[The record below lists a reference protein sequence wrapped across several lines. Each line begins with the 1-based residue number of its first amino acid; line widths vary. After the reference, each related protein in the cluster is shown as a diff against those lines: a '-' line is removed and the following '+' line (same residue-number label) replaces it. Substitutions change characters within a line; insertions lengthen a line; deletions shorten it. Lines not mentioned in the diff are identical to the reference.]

1 LENIFCA
8 ALALHIANKPVNRET
23 IQSVLNA
30 AGTPAD
36 EAALDAVAAFVESL
50 ETARQQ
56 NEKTVDPR
64 IIKFLT
70 SELAHHKVQ
79 AEKLEAIIEELTE
92 HFYSTS
98 VSDEQRLS
106 EQKIPPAIEEILEI
120 LEKTQQKADIEH
132 PQPTDNACPEVS
144 TGTNEDTGR
153 YLYGVSARGTVL
165 NLGHIGIDGNEVYTI
180 PFSEICAIVHNCSA
194 EPYQSSDD
202 EVVKSWVR
210 THQKVL
216 DEAKQQFGNVIP
228 FSFDTILH
236 PKDEVTPADKIVT
249 DWLKENYEQ
258 LRLLLGE
265 IEGRDEYGVQVY
277 YEPGV
282 IGKQVSEQ
290 SDEIRKIKEEISGKS
305 PGMAY
310 LSQQRLE
317 KVVKAEMES
326 FADRWFNDFY
336 HRIKQHTDDILVE
349 KVKKTDKDRVMLLN
363 LSCLMTREKANDLGT
378 ELEEINN
385 MEGFSVHFSGPWPPY
400 SFVAKPAKLAAK
412 EG

>member
-8 ALALHIANKPVNRET
+8 ALALHIANKPVNREN

-36 EAALDAVAAFVESL
+36 EAVLDAVAAFVESL

-70 SELAHHKVQ
+70 SELAHHKVR
-79 AEKLEAIIEELTE
+79 AEKLETIIEELTR
-92 HFYSTS
+92 HLHSTS

-106 EQKIPPAIEEILEI
+106 GQEIPPAAAEILEI
-120 LEKTQQKADIEH
+120 LEKAQQTTAIESAESTH
-132 PQPTDNACPEVS
+132 DACPEVT
-144 TGTNEDTGR
+144 TGTDGNTGR
-153 YLYGVSARGTVL
+153 YLYGVSARGAVL

-180 PFSEICAIVHNCSA
+180 PYSELCAIVHNCPA
-194 EPYQSSDD
+194 GPYQSSDD
-202 EVVKSWVR
+202 EVVKTWVR
-210 THQKVL
+210 THQKVI
-216 DEAKQQFGNVIP
+216 DEAKQRFGNVIP

-236 PKDEVTPADKIVT
+236 PKDGFTPADKIVI
-249 DWLKENYEQ
+249 DWLRENYEQ
-258 LRLLLGE
+258 LRTLLTE

-290 SDEIRKIKEEISGKS
+290 SDEIRKIKEEMSGKS

-326 FADRWFNDFY
+326 FADRWFNNFY
-336 HRIKQHTDDILVE
+336 HRIKRHTDDILVE

-400 SFVAKPAKLAAK
+400 SFVAKPAKLAVK
-412 EG
+412 EV